1 MRATFGAVVGNVST
15 GVGEGVTTFTVTD
28 GWHRN
33 RHGHSD
39 IDGSRQ
45 RWRCRDEAEY
55 AGQSTARYISS
66 TAGLE
71 AGGTLMRGRS
81 ARAQL
86 DRDHRRRIRAQ
97 SDDTARAAVDGQA
110 GAARA
115 VTTLLPG
122 RKLLPRYNPDPSL
135 TNHR

>member
-71 AGGTLMRGRS
+71 AGHINAWPICSSTALSRSPETYTGTVRRHHAGSGRRPGGRGS
-81 ARAQL
+81 
-86 DRDHRRRIRAQ
+86 
-97 SDDTARAAVDGQA
+97 G
-110 GAARA
+110 

-122 RKLLPRYNPDPSL
+122 RKLLPRCNADPSL